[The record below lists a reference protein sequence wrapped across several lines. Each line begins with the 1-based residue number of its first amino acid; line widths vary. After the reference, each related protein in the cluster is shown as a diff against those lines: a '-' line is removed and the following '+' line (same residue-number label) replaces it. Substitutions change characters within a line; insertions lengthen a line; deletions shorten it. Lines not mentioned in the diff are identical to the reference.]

1 MATNFQLRDYQIE
14 LINGLYD
21 SIAKGNQKIMVQSPA

>member
-21 SIAKGNQKIMVQSPA
+21 SIGKGNQNIMVQSPA